1 MYIKDLYK
9 QKKTVISTELFPPRK
24 TKQLNNLDGI
34 IEEIS
39 DLGVDFISITYGAL
53 QSKASHRSVEISKL
67 IKSKGVEP
75 LIHFTAHSMT
85 KEKITHYIDE
95 LSTFNIKNV
104 LALRGDQLNDDS
116 EFEYASDLIEY
127 IQDKDLCI
135 GAACYPEKHLEAL
148 SLDADMD
155 YLKQK
160 VDCGVDFLVTQLFY
174 DNKDFYYFRDECKKR
189 GINVPISCGIMP
201 VTNKRQID
209 KITSISGAKIPL
221 ELRMIMD
228 KFKDNPKALEEA
240 GIAYA
245 VNQIIDLIV
254 HDVQGVH
261 LYIMNKPSIYRKILK
276 GIKHILGFI
285 DDENNNS

>member
-1 MYIKDLYK
+1 MLIKELFEN
-9 QKKTVISTELFPPRK
+9 KKTVISTELFPPRK
-24 TKQLNNLDGI
+24 SKQLLNLENI
-34 IEEIS
+34 IDEIS
-39 DLGVDFISITYGAL
+39 SLGVDFISITYGAL
-53 QSKASHRSVEISKL
+53 QSKASRRSIEISKL
-67 IKSKGVEP
+67 IKDRGVEP

-85 KEKITHYIDE
+85 KEKIDAYTTE
-95 LSTFNIKNV
+95 LSEYDIHNV
-104 LALRGDQLNDDS
+104 LALRGDQLNDDTD
-116 EFEYASDLIEY
+116 FAYANDLIDY
-127 IQDKDLCI
+127 IQEKSLCI

-160 VDCGVDFLVTQLFY
+160 VDSGVDFLITQLFY

-201 VTNKRQID
+201 VTNKKQID

-221 ELRMIMD
+221 ELRRVMD

-254 HDVQGVH
+254 NDVEGVH
-261 LYIMNKPSIYRKILK
+261 IYIMNKPDIYRRILR
-276 GIKHILGFI
+276 GIRHILGFI
-285 DDENNNS
+285 DENS